1 MITNRA
7 YLIEKEDKLEFIGQ
21 IIDIFEDF
29 LEEKG
34 ISIPNE
40 DRDNDPDLEDESAAI
55 IYGNDYYLLEEKISE
70 TLANWNIVHEF
81 EVNSKLNKFLKIKE
95 ELISAISEGFIEL
108 DTKNPENIM
117 VYREASET
125 SPAGWYSDSILDV
138 VNELVASERQYKEF
152 KDTLEEVRKENYY
165 GK

>member
-34 ISIPNE
+34 INIQNE
-40 DRDNDPDLEDESAAI
+40 DREDDADLDKESAAI